1 MCPVANRTAIF
12 STTHPFDLEPQ
23 TISEALSWP
32 KMIMSSG
39 VRIFMQMQFCSS
51 VFSEGDVVFVNS
63 DLVMQCA
70 SFGDFDE
77 NGICVVGHV
86 LDLLRPKTFF
96 SSYYKP
102 RLMLSTVPLVNN
114 KIIAAPSWCNEAIG
128 LLVVEAR
135 AQRAIEQQK
144 TDCGPPL
151 GLRRFTPVN
160 GSRLKS
166 EGRSEIHT

>member
-1 MCPVANRTAIF
+1 MVLLIAGPSSFGLANNGKATTMCPVANRT
-12 STTHPFDLEPQ
+12 TTHPFDLGPQ

-114 KIIAAPSWCNEAIG
+114 KIIAAPS
-128 LLVVEAR
+128 
-135 AQRAIEQQK
+135 
-144 TDCGPPL
+144 
-151 GLRRFTPVN
+151 
-160 GSRLKS
+160 
-166 EGRSEIHT
+166 